1 MFDFVLGFMT
11 AIFLLIILRAF
22 TLRKAVDKVSS
33 KGIDNMINDL
43 DGITTLLANM
53 HVTESKDE
61 IHKYVLD
68 DVLMRMGK
76 IQTFILKTP
85 VFLSK
90 KNTKKVDRL
99 KAILGAILKECS
111 NEYDKLKLRQ

>member
-1 MFDFVLGFMT
+1 
-11 AIFLLIILRAF
+11 
-22 TLRKAVDKVSS
+22 
-33 KGIDNMINDL
+33 
-43 DGITTLLANM
+43 
-53 HVTESKDE
+53 
-61 IHKYVLD
+61 
-68 DVLMRMGK
+68 MRMGK